1 MTTPHVDLTSKI
13 RSEEG
18 VCNDGSFVRASLI

>member
-1 MTTPHVDLTSKI
+1 MTTPHVDLTLEI

-18 VCNDGSFVRASLI
+18 FCNDGSFMRTSLI